1 MMDSVYS
8 YGDGPNRPPTAFVF
22 GPRFLASKVYQLSPP
37 EDLTLATL
45 LMRPVSL
52 FGEKDITDELKLSE
66 KNYGSVKR
74 VFVMSEKDL
83 VGNRDFQR
91 WMIEKNPP
99 DRVVEIEGSDH
110 MVMMSKPLELW
121 AHLEL
126 IAQYYP

>member
-1 MMDSVYS
+1 MFS
-8 YGDGPNRPPTAFVF
+8 
-22 GPRFLASKVYQLSPP
+22 
-37 EDLTLATL
+37 
-45 LMRPVSL
+45 
-52 FGEKDITDELKLSE
+52 EKDVSNELKLSE
-66 KNYGSVKR
+66 ENYSSVKR

-126 IAQYYP
+126 IAQCYH